1 MSSEP
6 NVVGRIWY
14 FASETKHCLTRITTS
29 TNAARL
35 AAALSYK
42 LIKYHAFVN
51 GNKRTALLAAN
62 LFLLQNEKLL
72 QQDAYRVKNND
83 AITQAHFSVAMSE
96 VKKSELTEVYREL
109 WQPATNVN
117 RTQAARLCEGWL
129 NRFLYQAICKGSAAI
144 SHEIWGLH
152 RVLLER

>member
-1 MSSEP
+1 
-6 NVVGRIWY
+6 
-14 FASETKHCLTRITTS
+14 
-29 TNAARL
+29 
-35 AAALSYK
+35 

-109 WQPATNVN
+109 
-117 RTQAARLCEGWL
+117 
-129 NRFLYQAICKGSAAI
+129 
-144 SHEIWGLH
+144 
-152 RVLLER
+152 